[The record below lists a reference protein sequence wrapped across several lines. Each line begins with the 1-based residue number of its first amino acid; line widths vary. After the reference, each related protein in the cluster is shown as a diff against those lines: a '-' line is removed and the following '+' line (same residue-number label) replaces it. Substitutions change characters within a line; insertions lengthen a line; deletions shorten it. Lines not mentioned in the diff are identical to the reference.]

1 MARAKPRSKPVS
13 EDEEMTRDEDV
24 PMNDAETES
33 SVASEEEEQADDED
47 DEDTTQPINKRQRR
61 TEINN
66 ERRKHFGRQKEDL
79 QSAKYSDSAKRFAY
93 LIGLTDL
100 FRHFI
105 GLNPELAKAVE
116 QADVINKNKKKGRN
130 SSAATGSRTR
140 RTEKEEDAE
149 LLEDEINADDSEQR
163 TIFSE
168 SPNYIQGQ
176 MRDYQVAGLNW
187 LISLHE
193 NGISGILA
201 DEMGLGKT
209 LQTISF
215 VGYLR
220 FIQDIKGPHL
230 VIVPKST
237 LDNWKRE
244 FARWIPEIHTLV
256 LQGAKDERQEL
267 INQRLLPQD
276 FDVCITSYEMVMREK
291 HHLKKFAWKYII
303 VDEAHRIKNEESSL
317 SKIVRMFESRGR
329 LLITGTPLQNNL
341 HELWALLNFL
351 LPDVFSSSEAFDEW
365 FESSGHDQDTVVLQ
379 LHKVLRPFLLRRVKA
394 DVEKS
399 LLPKKECNLY
409 VGMSDMQIKQYRNI
423 LEKDIDALNG
433 QNMGKRESKT
443 RLLNIVMQLRKCCN
457 HPYLFDGAEP
467 GPPYTTDEHLVFNSG
482 KMVVLDKLLKRMQEK
497 GSRVLIFSQMSR
509 VLDILEDY
517 CMFREFKYNRIDG
530 STAHEDRISAIDE
543 YNKPGSEKFIFLLTT
558 RAGGLGIN
566 LTTADIV
573 VLYDSD
579 WNPQADLQAMD
590 RAHRIGQ
597 TKQVHVY
604 RFITENAIEEKI
616 IERAAQKLRLDQ
628 LVIQQGRAQPAAK
641 AASSGEDLLG
651 IIQHGAQQIMDKAT
665 AKEGTQG
672 TIDDDEDIDAY
683 INKGSEKTEKMK
695 AKFSTMGLED
705 VQRFNSDSAYEWN
718 GQDFQ
723 KRETRLNFNWIN
735 PAKRERKEQV
745 YSVDKYYST
754 ILNPKVPKGEQKP
767 RAPRPP
773 TQIRIQDH
781 QFYPHRLVQL
791 QEQETAYYRKTIGYK
806 IPGVESDDD
815 LRKDDR
821 ELEQMEIDNAVP
833 LTVEEIAE
841 KERLAEQGFY
851 DWSRRDYQQ
860 FVNLSA
866 RYGRKALDSIAAEMD
881 KEPKQVKAYA
891 KVFWERYTEIDG
903 YDRAIQTIVA
913 GEERSEKTRKQQE
926 NLRTKIEQY
935 RVPLQQMKINYS
947 VSTTNKKIYTE
958 DEDRF
963 LLVQLDKYG
972 LESENLY
979 EYIQNDIRD
988 CPLFRFDW
996 FFLSRTPAELSRR
1009 CQTLLTT
1016 VDREFDP
1023 KSKVL
1028 EDEEEPKPGKK
1039 GTKGSGKTSR
1049 QRSVEDDDETG
1060 PPAKKGKTTNGVTA
1074 NGKGPKNKNIDQVK
1088 TGAGSK
1094 AASNTTSR
1102 ATSVGSNSDVGGSSK
1117 PGPKPK
1123 GKANGTASKASTPI
1137 SASKSK
1143 GKKRT

>member
-1 MARAKPRSKPVS
+1 MPKMKSRSKNAS
-13 EDEEMTRDEDV
+13 EDEEAMKDEDV
-24 PMNDAETES
+24 TMNDVESESEAAS
-33 SVASEEEEQADDED
+33 SVHEQADDED
-47 DEDTTQPINKRQRR
+47 DGDVALPITKRQRR
-61 TEINN
+61 NEINS
-66 ERRKHFGRQKEDL
+66 ERRKHFGQQKENL
-79 QSAKYSDSAKRFAY
+79 KTAKYADSAKRFAY

-116 QADVINKNKKKGRN
+116 EADAINKAKKRGKALAQGN
-130 SSAATGSRTR
+130 RTR

-149 LLEDEINADDSEQR
+149 LLEDEINAEDSEQK

-168 SPNYIQGQ
+168 SPSYIQGQ

-215 VGYLR
+215 IGYLR
-220 FIQDIKGPHL
+220 FIRSIDGPHL

-256 LQGAKDERQEL
+256 LQGAKEDRQEL
-267 INQRLLPQD
+267 INQRLLTED

-317 SKIVRMFESRGR
+317 SKIVRMFDSQGR

-351 LPDVFSSSEAFDEW
+351 LPDVFGSSEAFDQW
-365 FESSGHDQDTVVLQ
+365 FESSGHDQDTVVKQ
-379 LHKVLRPFLLRRVKA
+379 LHKVLRPFLLRRVKS

-399 LLPKKECNLY
+399 LLPKKECNIY
-409 VGMSDMQIKQYRNI
+409 VGMSQMQIKQYRNI

-467 GPPYTTDEHLVFNSG
+467 GPPYTTDEHLVYNCG
-482 KMVVLDKLLKRMQEK
+482 KMVVLDKLLRKMQQD

-509 VLDILEDY
+509 LLDILEDY
-517 CMFREFKYNRIDG
+517 CIFRGFKYNRIDG

-573 VLYDSD
+573 ILYDSD

-604 RFITENAIEEKI
+604 RFVTEDAIEEKI
-616 IERAAQKLRLDQ
+616 LERAAQKLRLDQ
-628 LVIQQGRAQPAAK
+628 LVIQQGRAQPAVKNTAG
-641 AASSGEDLLG
+641 SEDLLG
-651 IIQHGAQQIMDKAT
+651 IIQHGAQEIMNKASE
-665 AKEGTQG
+665 KDNKG
-672 TIDDDEDIDAY
+672 TIKDDEDIESY
-683 INKGSEKTEKMK
+683 INKGSAKTEKMK
-695 AKFSTMGLED
+695 AKFSTMGLDDLQKFSSE
-705 VQRFNSDSAYEWN
+705 SAYEWN
-718 GQDFQ
+718 GEDFQ
-723 KRETRLNFNWIN
+723 KKDMGLSFNWIE

-745 YSVDKYYST
+745 YSVDKYYSN
-754 ILNPKVPKGEQKP
+754 ILNPKMAKGEQKP

-773 TQIRIQDH
+773 TQIKIQDH
-781 QFYPHRLVQL
+781 QFYPVRLVQL

-806 IPGVESDDD
+806 VPVIEAQEGEDADAK
-815 LRKDDR
+815 KDDR

-833 LTVEEIAE
+833 LTEEEIQE
-841 KERLAEQGFY
+841 KDRLAEQGFS
-851 DWSRRDYQQ
+851 DWSKRDFQQ

-866 RYGRKALDSIAAEMD
+866 RYGRKALDSIAADMD
-881 KEPKQVKAYA
+881 SKDVKQVKAYA
-891 KVFWERYTEIDG
+891 KVFWDRYTEIEG

-913 GEERSEKTRKQQE
+913 GEERTEKVRKQQE
-926 NLRTKIEQY
+926 NLRKKIEQF
-935 RVPLQQMKINYS
+935 RVPLQQMKISYS

-958 DEDRF
+958 EEDRF

-1023 KSKVL
+1023 KLKVVD
-1028 EDEEEPKPGKK
+1028 DEEEHRPTKK

-1060 PPAKKGKTTNGVTA
+1060 PPAKKGKTANGITT
-1074 NGKGPKNKNIDQVK
+1074 NGKGPKNKNIDSVK
-1088 TGAGSK
+1088 SAGSK
-1094 AASNTTSR
+1094 AASNSTSR
-1102 ATSVGSNSDVGGSSK
+1102 ATSVGSNSDAGGSSK
-1117 PGPKPK
+1117 PGPKSK
-1123 GKANGTASKASTPI
+1123 MNGTRGGSKASTPV
-1137 SASKSK
+1137 SASKGK
-1143 GKKRT
+1143 GKKR